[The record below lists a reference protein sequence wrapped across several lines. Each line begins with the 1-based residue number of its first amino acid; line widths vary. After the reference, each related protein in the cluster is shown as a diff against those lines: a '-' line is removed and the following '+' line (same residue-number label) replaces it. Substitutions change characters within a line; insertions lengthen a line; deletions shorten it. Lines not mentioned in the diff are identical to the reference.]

1 MPANYEVRDP
11 IGGCEDM
18 KMQHRCHGVL
28 RLTLRDSVLTLRDSA
43 KKNNTEFRRVNTE
56 FHGVSS
62 PGSVGLR
69 ETKKIPR
76 ISAEFRGSKPLCE
89 TS

>member
-11 IGGCEDM
+11 IGGCEDV

-28 RLTLRDSVLTLRDSA
+28 RLTLRDSVLTLRDYA
-43 KKNNTEFRRVNTE
+43 KKNNTEFRE

-62 PGSVGLR
+62 SGSVGLR
-69 ETKKIPR
+69 ETKKYP
-76 ISAEFRGSKPLCE
+76 G
-89 TS
+89 